1 MGGFLLRDVCNMD
14 ESPLNLFG
22 DQSKLSINDINT
34 SNDIEGCLS
43 NKRFATVILT
53 VFGEDNT
60 RVGPVLL
67 FKGKGQVSD
76 GEKVQYAKGVRVFF
90 TPKAVNNRATMDK

>member
-1 MGGFLLRDVCNMD
+1 MI
-14 ESPLNLFG
+14 

-53 VFGEDNT
+53 IFGEDNA
-60 RVGPVLL
+60 RVGSVLF
-67 FKGKGQVSD
+67 FKGKKQASAL
-76 GEKVQYAKGVRVFF
+76 EQAQYVKGVRVFF
-90 TPKAVNNRATMDK
+90 HSKSCQQPCYNG